1 MNGNIYTGKA
11 IIAGIFFMSDVN
23 GINMDVFW
31 YMKAYL
37 VTYMIY
43 PVIWFLLMNGGK
55 NICLT

>member
-37 VTYMIY
+37 VTYDISCHMVLINEWWEKIY
-43 PVIWFLLMNGGK
+43 A
-55 NICLT
+55 